1 MAAMT
6 FTRTTKTAL
15 TVALFVV
22 AASMVWVADLV
33 NSTAPLFAGWVPLLI
48 VPWVLTR
55 PEERA
60 EPPVEEGPAPNGA
73 ATARDEAP
81 EAGA

>member
-15 TVALFVV
+15 TIVLFVI

-33 NSTAPLFAGWVPLLI
+33 ENTAPLFAGWVPLLI

-60 EPPVEEGPAPNGA
+60 VPPVEDDSTPNGA
-73 ATARDEAP
+73 ATARDEGPEP
-81 EAGA
+81 EA